1 MPVALRR
8 ASSNDADHLN
18 SWKSAR
24 PFTADQESSISSMR
38 RSLASIG
45 FKLHRFSSTVHFP
58 ELVYV
63 ILRH

>member
-24 PFTADQESSISSMR
+24 PFTAGQESSMS
-38 RSLASIG
+38 
-45 FKLHRFSSTVHFP
+45 
-58 ELVYV
+58 
-63 ILRH
+63 